1 MTWRG
6 AVSSRSSTT
15 LHYITSHHIIYDV
28 AWCCQFPELDHV
40 VVPWPGGCRAGGAAW
55 QSTKYTREG
64 LADTS
69 RLRHALQAD
78 EA

>member
-1 MTWRG
+1 MMLSVPG
-6 AVSSRSSTT
+6 ARPHCITPYHST
-15 LHYITSHHIIYDV
+15 LHFTYDV